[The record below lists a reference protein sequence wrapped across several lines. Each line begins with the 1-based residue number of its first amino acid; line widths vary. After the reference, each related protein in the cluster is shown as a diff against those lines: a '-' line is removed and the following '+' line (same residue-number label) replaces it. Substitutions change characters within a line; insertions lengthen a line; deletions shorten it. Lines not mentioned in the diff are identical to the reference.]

1 MARLRKPVESSHH
14 TVLVVDDDPT
24 LLSTLERL
32 LEGDGHRVLKASG
45 GMEAV
50 QLCQVEDVHLMLLDY
65 FMPDLNGEGVVREV
79 RKFDQNVQIVL
90 QTGYASEKPARQML
104 QELDIQGY
112 HDKSEGPEKLL
123 IWVDAALKAYRQMRA
138 LQASREGLRHILK
151 VAPDI
156 HRMQPINDLVHG
168 VLIQLEGLLG
178 LSGAFVATARE
189 SSGSFLAT
197 VDNWQ
202 FRIQASTGHY
212 RGKHWE
218 TLSEAER
225 LLVNQAAES
234 GQIQFGQ
241 MLALP
246 LISAERVMGVVVVE
260 QATRPQAELE
270 LLSIFATQAAIAIE
284 NVRLYELATRDD
296 LTRLFNR
303 RHWMYRLDDC
313 LRLAQRHG
321 QPTSVLLLDV
331 DHFKKIND
339 RHGHLVGDRVLSALG
354 IKLNE
359 KLRKTDLAGRY
370 GGEEFAVVLPIT
382 DQAGA
387 ITIAE
392 RLREGASEVMVLDEG
407 KHLPITISIG
417 VATLVVSPPTH
428 FHLSD
433 DQLFDT
439 RQNILQ
445 SADEALYRAKN
456 QGRNRVVADE
466 VLQLDSSH
474 LVEVEHI

>member
-1 MARLRKPVESSHH
+1 MARLRTQVKSSYH
-14 TVLVVDDDPT
+14 TVLVADDDPT

-32 LEGDGHRVLKASG
+32 LEGEGHRVLKAEG
-45 GMEAV
+45 GREAIR
-50 QLCQVEDVHLMLLDY
+50 LCQSEEVHLMLLDY
-65 FMPDLNGEGVVREV
+65 FMPDLNGEDVVREV
-79 RKFDQNVQIVL
+79 RKFNQNLQIVL

-123 IWVDAALKAYRQMRA
+123 VWVDSALKAYRQLRA
-138 LQASREGLRHILK
+138 LGASREGLRHILK

-178 LSGAFVATARE
+178 LSGAFVATASE
-189 SSGSFLAT
+189 EPSGSFLAT

-212 RGKHWE
+212 RGKYWE
-218 TLSEAER
+218 NLGEDER
-225 LLVNQAAES
+225 LLVQQAAKSAEIQL
-234 GQIQFGQ
+234 GQK
-241 MLALP
+241 MALP
-246 LISAERVMGVVVVE
+246 LMAAERVMGVVVVE
-260 QATRPQAELE
+260 QGTRPQAELE

-321 QPTSVLLLDV
+321 QPTSVLLMDV

-354 IKLNE
+354 KKLNE
-359 KLRKTDLAGRY
+359 KLRKTDLSGRY
-370 GGEEFAVVLPIT
+370 GGEEFAVVLPLT

-407 KHLPITISIG
+407 KHVPITVSIG
-417 VATLVVSPPTH
+417 VATLVANPPPN
-428 FHLSD
+428 FNLSD

-466 VLQLDSSH
+466 VLELDHSAA
-474 LVEVEHI
+474 LEEA